1 VIRTD
6 IELARADFL
15 DAAGYH
21 HTAAIVRRKATAM
34 ALPLTTKDRLR
45 QNILAKAISHL
56 GEREV
61 GTTNSGPEVNQFL
74 AYVGLDPGYS
84 WCMAFAVYIA
94 GRTAEQMG
102 LRLADTNLVK
112 TASCS
117 AQASH
122 ARTVGALIAAADVLA
137 GKAVVQK
144 GDLMLM
150 WEGGDY
156 HHTGIVEVPPS
167 QNAPIFGTI
176 EGNTNDTGAREGTSV
191 LRQRRDARE
200 QVDGRAKYGFV
211 RVV

>member
-1 VIRTD
+1 
-6 IELARADFL
+6 
-15 DAAGYH
+15 
-21 HTAAIVRRKATAM
+21 M
-34 ALPLTTKDRLR
+34 ALTQETKDRLR
-45 QNILAKAISHL
+45 LNALAKAISHL
-56 GEREV
+56 GDREI
-61 GTTNSGPEVNQFL
+61 GTSNANPKKYSVDDFL
-74 AYVGLDPGYS
+74 AYVGLAPGYS
-84 WCMAFAVYIA
+84 WCMAFAVYIV

-102 LRLADTNLVK
+102 LRLADTNLIK

-137 GKAVVQK
+137 GKAVAQK

-156 HHTGIVEVPPS
+156 HHTGIVEVAPS

-200 QVDGRAKYGFV
+200 QAEGHPKYAFV
-211 RVV
+211 RVI